1 MSEIKKKNNLQSGND
16 LLDINI
22 NKMYFYILLQQKKIL
37 VFMSFLKQIN
47 EWSSKHNPKWLV
59 VIRVALGLCLFVKG
73 FGFIKNTAV
82 LEEYISSTSLLANA
96 SWLTTL
102 IPWVH
107 LLGGSMIIA
116 GLFTRL
122 GSLLNIP
129 ILIGAVFFVN
139 AKKGV
144 FAGESDLLFSI
155 IILLLLFFFL
165 LEGGGPLS
173 LDNYFSKS
181 DKNENP

>member
-1 MSEIKKKNNLQSGND
+1 
-16 LLDINI
+16 
-22 NKMYFYILLQQKKIL
+22 
-37 VFMSFLKQIN
+37 MSFLQQIN
-47 EWSSKHNPKWLV
+47 DWSSKHNPKWLV
-59 VIRVALGLCLFVKG
+59 AIRVALGLCLFVKG
-73 FGFIKNTAV
+73 FGFIKNNAV
-82 LEEYISSTSLLANA
+82 LEEYISTTSFVENA

-122 GSLLNIP
+122 GALLQIP
-129 ILIGAVFFVN
+129 ILLGAVFFVN
-139 AKKGV
+139 ARKGI

-155 IILLLLFFFL
+155 IILVLLLFFL

-173 LDNYFSKS
+173 LDNYFARS
-181 DKNENP
+181 DKNKN